1 MTGSDPARNRPNLRR
16 AARYLLPYR
25 RQLAAVLAIS
35 LTGTALTLYLPLLSR
50 GLVDDALLGQDMA
63 ALVRIVS
70 LFLVIP
76 LVSFVLNVISGMIYT
91 ALSANVLFDMRVDVY
106 AHLQRLSPRFFAA
119 RPLGD
124 IVSRLNSDIA
134 EIQRILAESAL
145 GWVTSSVYLLG
156 TVAMLVYLDWRLFLV
171 SVVLLPPS
179 VWALVVYRR
188 KLETSVRAV
197 REQSADIGA
206 FLIETIQAVKLV
218 VSSNAQARE
227 IARFRSK
234 NDDFVRALLSMRWL
248 TYLAGGLPGL
258 ILVVSTGVVFLYGG
272 FRVIG
277 EVITLGTFVAFM
289 AYQMRVMQPVRGLM
303 GLYANLASAE
313 VSLRRVDELLDTEPD
328 VVEAPGAVAL
338 EWVKGTVTLDAV
350 SLSFGRGG
358 PVLEDVS
365 LEVAAGET
373 VAIVGPS
380 GSGKSTIVDLMA
392 RQLDPDEGR
401 ILVDGVDIRTL
412 TLASLRAHL
421 VPVDQEPY
429 VFNASVEEN
438 VRYARPGASDEEV
451 RAAARAAGL
460 EDFLASLP
468 EGGATPAGEQG
479 MTLSSGERQ
488 RIAVAR
494 AFLADPAVLVLDEA
508 TANLDPASEERV
520 IAGYEA
526 VMAGRTTILVT
537 HRFDL
542 ANKADRIVVLEG
554 GRVVEQGRP
563 EELTRR
569 RGAFYGL
576 FQGQIAGRYA

>member
-1 MTGSDPARNRPNLRR
+1 MTGSEPARKRPNLRR

-25 RQLAAVLAIS
+25 RQLAAVLVIS
-35 LTGTALTLYLPLLSR
+35 LSGTALSLCLPLLSR
-50 GLVDDALLGQDMA
+50 DLVDDALLGRNWA

-70 LFLVIP
+70 LFLAIP
-76 LVSFVLNVISGMIYT
+76 LASFVLNVISGMIYT
-91 ALSANVLFDMRVDVY
+91 KLSADVLFDMRLHVY
-106 AHLQRLSPRFFAA
+106 AHVQRLSPRFFAA

-145 GWVTSSVYLLG
+145 AWVTSSVYLAG

-171 SVVLLPPS
+171 SAALLPPS

-188 KLETSVRAV
+188 KLETSVRRV

-206 FLIETIQAVKLV
+206 FLIETIQAVRLV
-218 VSSNAQARE
+218 VSSNAQAHE
-227 IARFRSK
+227 VARFRSK
-234 NDDFVRALLSMRWL
+234 NDRFVRALLSMRWL

-258 ILVVSTGVVFLYGG
+258 VLVLGTGLVFLYGG
-272 FRVIG
+272 SRVIG
-277 EVITLGTFVAFM
+277 GAITLGTFVAFM
-289 AYQMRVMQPVRGLM
+289 AYQMRVLQPVRGLM

-313 VSLRRVDELLDTEPD
+313 VSLRRVDEIMDTEPE

-338 EWVKGTVTLDAV
+338 ERVEGRVAFDSV

-358 PVLEDVS
+358 PVLEEVS
-365 LEVAAGET
+365 LEVGAGET

-380 GSGKSTIVDLMA
+380 GSGKSTIVDLMV
-392 RQLDPDEGR
+392 RQLDPDRGR
-401 ILVDGVDIRTL
+401 ILLDGLDIRTL
-412 TLASLRAHL
+412 SLASLRTHL
-421 VPVDQEPY
+421 VAVDQRTY
-429 VFNASVEEN
+429 IFNASVEEN
-438 VRYARPGASDEEV
+438 IRYARPGASGDEV

-468 EGGATPAGEQG
+468 EGGATAAGEQG
-479 MTLSSGERQ
+479 ATLSAGERQ
-488 RIAVAR
+488 RIAIAR

-520 IAGYEA
+520 VAGYEA

-542 ANKADRIVVLEG
+542 ASKADRIVVLEE
-554 GRVVEQGRP
+554 GRVAEQGRP
-563 EELTRR
+563 RELIES
-569 RGAFYGL
+569 RGAFCRL
-576 FQGQIAGRYA
+576 FRAQAGGRDA

>member
-1 MTGSDPARNRPNLRR
+1 MTGSDPARDRPNLRR

-70 LFLVIP
+70 LFLLIP
-76 LVSFVLNVISGMIYT
+76 LISFVLNVISGMIYT
-91 ALSANVLFDMRVDVY
+91 ALSANILFDMRVDVY
-106 AHLQRLSPRFFAA
+106 AHLQRLSPRFFAV

-156 TVAMLVYLDWRLFLV
+156 TVGMLVYLDWRLFLV

-188 KLETSVRAV
+188 KLEASVRAV
-197 REQSADIGA
+197 REKTADIGA

-227 IARFRSK
+227 IARFRGK

-272 FRVIG
+272 FRVID

-303 GLYANLASAE
+303 GLYANLASVE
-313 VSLRRVDELLDTEPD
+313 VSLRRVDELLDTEPE
-328 VVEAPGAVAL
+328 VVEMPGAVAL
-338 EWVKGTVTLDAV
+338 ERVKGTVTLDSV
-350 SLSFGRGG
+350 SVSFGRGSA
-358 PVLEDVS
+358 VLENVN
-365 LEVAAGET
+365 LEVGAGET

-380 GSGKSTIVDLMA
+380 ERERKIDDRRPHGPAARSRPGTTDPRGWRGHPHADPGKPSGPPRS
-392 RQLDPDEGR
+392 R
-401 ILVDGVDIRTL
+401 
-412 TLASLRAHL
+412 
-421 VPVDQEPY
+421 
-429 VFNASVEEN
+429 
-438 VRYARPGASDEEV
+438 RPGALRLQRLGGGEHPLRPTRCLRRGGDGGGSRRRSRRLPRLTARRRRYPGRRAGNDALV
-451 RAAARAAGL
+451 RGAP
-460 EDFLASLP
+460 ED
-468 EGGATPAGEQG
+468 
-479 MTLSSGERQ
+479 R
-488 RIAVAR
+488 
-494 AFLADPAVLVLDEA
+494 
-508 TANLDPASEERV
+508 
-520 IAGYEA
+520 
-526 VMAGRTTILVT
+526 GRTRLP
-537 HRFDL
+537 RGPCR
-542 ANKADRIVVLEG
+542 AG
-554 GRVVEQGRP
+554 
-563 EELTRR
+563 TR
-569 RGAFYGL
+569 
-576 FQGQIAGRYA
+576 

>member
-313 VSLRRVDELLDTEPD
+313 VSLRRVDELLDTEPE

-526 VMAGRTTILVT
+526 VMAERTTILVT

>member
-313 VSLRRVDELLDTEPD
+313 VSLRRVDELLDTEPE